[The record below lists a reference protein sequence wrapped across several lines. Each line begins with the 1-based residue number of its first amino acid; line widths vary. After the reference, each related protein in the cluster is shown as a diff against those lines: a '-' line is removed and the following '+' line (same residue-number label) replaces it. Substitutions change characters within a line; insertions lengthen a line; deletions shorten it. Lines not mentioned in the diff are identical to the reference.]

1 MPQPKTPFLIC
12 LLVYTAVLRMLPYL
26 LMNCEI
32 HTDMSVL
39 YYPWNFNPLAAACLF
54 GGAYLADRRMALL
67 IPLATLFVSD
77 LGIWALSGR
86 ADWAFSQV
94 TYISFVA
101 ATLLGFLLRNPA
113 RSHASRGVMGR
124 AIALGLTF
132 EVLFFVVSNFAV
144 WFNSSSRT
152 PVLYPFTSAGLLA
165 CYVAAI
171 PFFAKSVIGT
181 TAFTALLFS
190 PLGVRASTEE
200 SSFEQG
206 TLVPVRVK

>member
-1 MPQPKTPFLIC
+1 MTQPKTPFLIS
-12 LLVYTAVLRMLPYL
+12 LLVYTAILRMLPYL

-54 GGAYLADRRMALL
+54 GGAYLADRRLALL
-67 IPLATLFVSD
+67 VPLATLFVSD

-86 ADWAFSQV
+86 ADWAFSRITYVSFIGV
-94 TYISFVA
+94 T
-101 ATLLGFLLRNPA
+101 LMGFLLRNA
-113 RSHASRGVMGR
+113 VRSQGSRGAIGR

-132 EVLFFVVSNFAV
+132 EVLFFAVSNFAV

-152 PVLYPFTSAGLLA
+152 PVLYPFTTAGLVA
-165 CYVAAI
+165 CYIAAI